1 MFKFIYDVFELAAP
15 HWNNKIHLHNVH
27 RLMLR
32 ALTVYINEIK
42 SIVDEE
48 VIANKQMAGLANDY
62 FRFNELVSEFY
73 K

>member
-15 HWNNKIHLHNVH
+15 HWRHKIHLHNVH

-32 ALTVYINEIK
+32 ALKVYIQEIR

-48 VIANKQMAGLANDY
+48 IISDRQLAALANNY
-62 FRFNELVSEFY
+62 FHFSDLIAEFY